1 MLIRYL
7 FDKDSTGLENMAK
20 KEIQQNTTSNK
31 DTDEN
36 ISMDKSKIESEP
48 EKQSLWNSFFSFENI
63 KSLGILILIV
73 FAIRWSI
80 ISPYKVP
87 TSSMEPTI
95 KVGDRLMANKLA
107 FKFTFPFT
115 RWVLVQWSTPKR
127 GDVIVFRFPKDPS
140 LDFVKRV
147 VGVAGDEI
155 LIKDNVL
162 YVNGTPQ
169 EKVLKNSEEDR
180 KILEDILDNKD
191 SKILYQEQIGQARP
205 WIIQNSSLNQR
216 EDQINWP
223 INGIPYKVEEDSV
236 FVMGDNRDNSSDSR
250 SWGEVPMSYV
260 IGKAMFVIF
269 SKYKPEGA
277 SYEWTFRWNR
287 VGHIIK

>member
-1 MLIRYL
+1 M
-7 FDKDSTGLENMAK
+7 TK
-20 KEIQQNTTSNK
+20 KEKQQNI
-31 DTDEN
+31 DTDRNNKEE
-36 ISMDKSKIESEP
+36 ISTKTETETDS

-107 FKFTFPFT
+107 FKFTVPFT
-115 RWVLVQWSTPKR
+115 RWVLLQWSTPKR

-155 LIKDNVL
+155 LVKDNVV

-169 EKVLKNSEEDR
+169 EKILKNSEEDR

-191 SKILYQEQIGQARP
+191 SKILYQEQIGSARP
-205 WIIQNSSLNQR
+205 WVIQNSALNQR

-223 INGIPYKVEEDSV
+223 VNGIPYKVEADSV

-260 IGKAMFVIF
+260 VGKAMFVIF

-287 VGHIIK
+287 VGHVIR

>member
-1 MLIRYL
+1 MDSKDIKDNRQP
-7 FDKDSTGLENMAK
+7 KDSTSSP
-20 KEIQQNTTSNK
+20 KEPLDSTKQEK
-31 DTDEN
+31 D
-36 ISMDKSKIESEP
+36 
-48 EKQSLWNSFFSFENI
+48 SLWSSFFSFENI
-63 KSLGILILIV
+63 KSLAILILIV

-107 FKFTFPFT
+107 FKFTIPFT
-115 RWVLVQWSTPKR
+115 RWVLAQWSTPQR

-191 SKILYQEQIGQARP
+191 SKILYQEQIGKARP
-205 WIIQNSSLNQR
+205 WVIQNSSLNQR

-223 INGIPYKVEEDSV
+223 INGLPYKVEEDSV

-250 SWGEVPMSYV
+250 AWGEVPLSYV
-260 IGKAMFVIF
+260 VGKAMFVIF

-287 VGHIIK
+287 VGHVIR

>member
-1 MLIRYL
+1 MSRKENQT
-7 FDKDSTGLENMAK
+7 KD
-20 KEIQQNTTSNK
+20 QNQNQNSNQDLK
-31 DTDEN
+31 T
-36 ISMDKSKIESEP
+36 
-48 EKQSLWNSFFSFENI
+48 KQSLSQPQQDPQKDSFWNSFFSFENI
-63 KSLGILILIV
+63 KSLAILILIV

-115 RWVLVQWSTPKR
+115 RWVLAQWSSPKR

-155 LIKDNVL
+155 LIKDSIL
-162 YVNGTPQ
+162 YINGTPQ
-169 EKVLKNSEEDR
+169 EKVLTNSDEDR

-191 SKILYQEQIGQARP
+191 SKILYKEKIGDKNP

-223 INGIPYKVEEDSV
+223 VNGLPYKVEENSV

-260 IGKAMFVIF
+260 VGKAMFVIF

-287 VGHIIK
+287 IGHVIR